1 MRPGQDIVIVGH
13 IGAEGT
19 VEAALENRELLL
31 KTLPREFVD
40 RAAALE
46 WRKGLAEELRG
57 QFPGSF
63 VREAGEG
70 GIFAALWNMVEACN
84 AGFTVDMKKLPILQ
98 ETIEVCEALELNPY
112 EIASGGCAVL
122 AADNGNDIVW
132 GLGPSAVF
140 VGKVT
145 KGRDRILLSGGHRR
159 YLNRPEE
166 NDIKQKGC
174 QE

>member
-1 MRPGQDIVIVGH
+1 METRPGG
-13 IGAEGT
+13 GAS
-19 VEAALENRELLL
+19 
-31 KTLPREFVD
+31 
-40 RAAALE
+40 RAVS
-46 WRKGLAEELRG
+46 RKLCPGGRG
-57 QFPGSF
+57 GRHFRGPSG
-63 VREAGEG
+63 
-70 GIFAALWNMVEACN
+70 NMAEACN

-145 KGRDRILLSGGHRR
+145 KGRTGSS
-159 YLNRPEE
+159 
-166 NDIKQKGC
+166 
-174 QE
+174 

>member
-1 MRPGQDIVIVGH
+1 M
-13 IGAEGT
+13 
-19 VEAALENRELLL
+19 
-31 KTLPREFVD
+31 D

-46 WRKGLAEELRG
+46 WRQGLAEELRG

-70 GIFAALWNMVEACN
+70 GIFAALWNMAEACN

-122 AADNGNDIVW
+122 GQITETTLSGDW
-132 GLGPSAVF
+132 GLRPSLWKSHKGQGPDPLKRRTPAVSEPPG
-140 VGKVT
+140 GK
-145 KGRDRILLSGGHRR
+145 
-159 YLNRPEE
+159 
-166 NDIKQKGC
+166 
-174 QE
+174 